1 MAIASWNMQT
11 LPPVGVSGGTLLRHR
26 AKMIWS
32 FRCQLLRGAVISTT
46 VTNILKRRVF
56 TLYSY
61 LQNTRT
67 PIPSSHLD
75 NSLMEYVLASPLAS
89 HQPCDAHA
97 VPIIRTAIPPTPHH
111 LSVTGKSV
119 SPHSARR
126 VDSSSIWS
134 NWFHVCIIVERF

>member
-1 MAIASWNMQT
+1 MQT

-67 PIPSSHLD
+67 PVPSSHLD
-75 NSLMEYVLASPLAS
+75 NSLMECSPRLSQATS
-89 HQPCDAHA
+89 LVTHTRCQSFAQPYLPR
-97 VPIIRTAIPPTPHH
+97 PIT
-111 LSVTGKSV
+111 SV
-119 SPHSARR
+119 SPVNQCHPTAHAASTRR
-126 VDSSSIWS
+126 RYGPTG
-134 NWFHVCIIVERF
+134 FMFALL